1 MFKFISCMLLSLTCT
16 STIFLLG
23 FLVFWTYEKV
33 TGSSADIEII
43 VAFITLVIMLSLGLY
58 FWS

>member
-1 MFKFISCMLLSLTCT
+1 MFKFLGCMLLSLTCV

-33 TGSSADIEII
+33 TGSSADVEITI
-43 VAFITLVIMLSLGLY
+43 AFISLVIILGLGLY
-58 FWS
+58 FCM

>member
-1 MFKFISCMLLSLTCT
+1 MFKFIGCMLLSLTCI

-33 TGSSADIEII
+33 TGSSADMEITI
-43 VAFITLVIMLSLGLY
+43 AFITLVIILGLGLY
-58 FWS
+58 FCM

>member
-1 MFKFISCMLLSLTCT
+1 MLLSLTCV

-33 TGSSADIEII
+33 TGSSADMEITI
-43 VAFITLVIMLSLGLY
+43 AFITLAIILGLGLY
-58 FWS
+58 FCM

>member
-1 MFKFISCMLLSLTCT
+1 MLKFIGCMLLSLTCV

-33 TGSSADIEII
+33 TGSSADLNIVMLLVTII
-43 VAFITLVIMLSLGLY
+43 ITLSIIFY
-58 FWS
+58 YII

>member
-1 MFKFISCMLLSLTCT
+1 MLKFIGCMLLSLTCV

-33 TGSSADIEII
+33 TGSSADVEII
-43 VAFITLVIMLSLGLY
+43 AFISLVIVLGLGLY
-58 FWS
+58 FSI

>member
-1 MFKFISCMLLSLTCT
+1 MFKFLGCMLLSLTCI

-33 TGSSADIEII
+33 TGNSADMEITIAFISLSII
-43 VAFITLVIMLSLGLY
+43 VGLGLY
-58 FWS
+58 FCM